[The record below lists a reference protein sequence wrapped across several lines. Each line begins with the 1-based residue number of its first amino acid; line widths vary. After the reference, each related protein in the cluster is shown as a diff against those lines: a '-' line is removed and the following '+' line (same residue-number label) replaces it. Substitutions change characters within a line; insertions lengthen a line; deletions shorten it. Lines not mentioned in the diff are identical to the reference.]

1 MSELEPVQGPF
12 AIIRVAGARIAL
24 PITVV
29 ARMEPEESERQLD
42 LGQLTG
48 LCDATADRPAAVALK
63 TAAGIVNA
71 AVDGL
76 EDLVMEGELQPLPAL
91 TMLTAPGSVRGLLYH
106 SNRGGSGVA
115 LLMDGDVLSDHIAE
129 RLLGEAS

>member
-1 MSELEPVQGPF
+1 MSELEPIQGPF
-12 AIIRVAGARIAL
+12 AIVRVAGARIAL

-48 LCDATADRPAAVALK
+48 LCDVAVDRQAAIALK

-76 EDLVMEGELQPLPAL
+76 EDLVMAGELQPLPAL
-91 TMLTAPGSVRGLLYH
+91 TLLTVPGSARGLLYH
-106 SNRGGSGVA
+106 SDRGGGVA
-115 LLMDGDVLSDHIAE
+115 VLMDGDVLSDQIAE
-129 RLLGEAS
+129 RLLGERP